1 MSTSQCSGTEPLN
14 QKVLKRRDRT
24 QVPARPLK
32 VHPWWGLIVS
42 CSGDGVTRF
51 CLGHWVPS
59 LLDSDSPCVPGFGLH
74 GGELSPS
81 TPGCPL
87 SLTFQFPLGT
97 GPAQD
102 GSVAMQMGDSGQVG
116 CAVRGCPLRPPSH
129 FRRTALVPQGVWP
142 GLVKAQDVQLKFQM
156 NSNSLFN
163 GSLNS
168 FMGQTYS
175 QDHLLSTSKSD

>member
-1 MSTSQCSGTEPLN
+1 MIP
-14 QKVLKRRDRT
+14 R
-24 QVPARPLK
+24 
-32 VHPWWGLIVS
+32 
-42 CSGDGVTRF
+42 
-51 CLGHWVPS
+51 
-59 LLDSDSPCVPGFGLH
+59 CVPGFGLH

-102 GSVAMQMGDSGQVG
+102 GSVAMQMGDSGQAG

-156 NSNSLFN
+156 NSNSLFS
-163 GSLNS
+163 GSLNG

-175 QDHLLSTSKSD
+175 QDHLLLTSKVRLAECVLCFTWWPFWGFTGKVSITEEVWKVFSGPLGESLGTCWMRQVLQLGQ